1 MSLDNVLP
9 MSLDSFV
16 TYVLDP
22 YTLDLAD
29 FGAEQPLYL
38 GTRNDPPSNQNQ
50 KRPGEQSWH
59 LQIPEF

>member
-1 MSLDNVLP
+1 MHLGLEAGSAP
-9 MSLDSFV
+9 ASCYAAS
-16 TYVLDP
+16 
-22 YTLDLAD
+22 LDLAD